1 MRVGGGKPSEKVGRK
16 VMDLTGKFS
25 EGRQTAESEKK
36 LFTHKP
42 YPPRLGLFC
51 YPLCSSVLKEKF
63 DWTGRCEKRMERTEK
78 KHEMVIHGIFI
89 LVVMVLCLISTVTFA
104 LT

>member
-1 MRVGGGKPSEKVGRK
+1 MKVGGSKPSEKVGRK

-51 YPLCSSVLKEKF
+51 YPLYSSVLKEYFEDRKDRIEWNAPRKDRKWLF
-63 DWTGRCEKRMERTEK
+63 
-78 KHEMVIHGIFI
+78 
-89 LVVMVLCLISTVTFA
+89 TVFSF
-104 LT
+104 